1 LLYLFHE
8 LAARQVNDSE
18 GNSPQGDCQAAYTSR
33 RYTLRVTINSKP
45 CGLPMS
51 FAGAK
56 SIEFIN
62 QLIGL

>member
-1 LLYLFHE
+1 MTAKATRRKAIVKLHH
-8 LAARQVNDSE
+8 
-18 GNSPQGDCQAAYTSR
+18 PSR

-45 CGLPMS
+45 YGLPMS

-62 QLIGL
+62 QLIDL